1 MQHTEF
7 ELNKKL
13 TEKQAAIVSSEI
25 YPKYLRAGAGTGKT
39 EVLVQKIGYI
49 LDSNADCALSNFAII
64 TFTNKA
70 TEEMQNRISEMLYK
84 KWLISADL
92 KSEKYR
98 KDIETVCMSD
108 ICTIHSF
115 CENLLREYGLHINL
129 AANFKIKSFKK
140 EMTDIISAV
149 VNENFDNSLLS
160 NIPEYVISRLIT
172 ILLINN
178 SNRGIKLNHDMLDAL
193 CVPVVNNNYWNAF
206 KVLFMQMYQKAYD
219 KIEHEKSVQ
228 NVLTPNDLIRK
239 TAELLTVPYIAK
251 RVSNKYRYIFI
262 DEFQDTN
269 KDQFD
274 LVQILIDNGVKVFL
288 VGDDKQSIYAFRGA
302 DIQNSQDM
310 HCLIKELS
318 QTNKTEYLDENF
330 RSTKEV
336 IDTIN
341 LIFSHK
347 FTYNGEVLTFPVEPL
362 KAPKIIPLNVDTL
375 PLKMT
380 FEKSVTEIVK
390 EVIANT
396 VIDGR
401 KAEYGNIAVLCRRN
415 FDLDKIATELKNNG
429 LPTFVVGGKGF
440 YKAKEII
447 DTYKLINAVLNTDNR
462 YKNELIFT
470 DYYKAITTNTNEIEF
485 NDYLLEIQAIFRKET
500 VEEALTYI
508 FEKASIYAFYNQNK
522 NYQAISNLHKLKDIA
537 RGLMDK
543 DNIQPLQFLE
553 YLYIM
558 ISTNQEEDEADIP
571 EVERRDGV
579 VTLYSIHKAKGLSF
593 PIVIIPCCDNKLNRP
608 ITRPKIIF
616 DIKSEIPSIAFD
628 YQAVNK
634 DLPSDLEYQR
644 MFTANIKEQLEEEI
658 RIFYV
663 ACTRAKKQIIIANN
677 ASENKIKQTL
687 NYRDYAS
694 ISRWLFE
701 IQNGDLIVD

>member
-1 MQHTEF
+1 MQHIEF
-7 ELNKKL
+7 KYNKKL

-39 EVLVQKIGYI
+39 EVLVQKIGNI
-49 LDSNADCALSNFAII
+49 LDIDIDCALSNFAII

-70 TEEMQNRISEMLYK
+70 TEEMQNRISDMLYK
-84 KWLISADL
+84 KWLISTDS

-115 CENLLREYGLHINL
+115 CENLLRQYGLHINL
-129 AANFKIKSFKK
+129 ASNFKIKSFKK

-149 VNENFDNSLLS
+149 VDDNYDNSLLN
-160 NIPEYVISRLIT
+160 NIPEYVISKLIT

-178 SNRGIKLNHDMLDAL
+178 SNRGVKLSQDVLKSL
-193 CVPVVNNNYWNAF
+193 GSPVVNNNYWNAF
-206 KVLFMQMYQKAYD
+206 KVLFLEMYHKAYD
-219 KIEHEKSVQ
+219 KIEQEKKSQ

-239 TAELLTVPYIAK
+239 TSELLTVPYIAN
-251 RVSNKYRYIFI
+251 RVAGKYKYVFI

-269 KDQFD
+269 KDQFNF
-274 LVQILIDNGVKVFL
+274 VQILIDNGVKVFL

-318 QTNKTEYLDENF
+318 KTNKTEYLDENF

-347 FTYNGEVLTFPVEPL
+347 FTYNGEVLSFPVEPL
-362 KAPKIIPLNVDTL
+362 KAPKNIPFNVDTL

-380 FEKSVTEIVK
+380 FEKSVTEIIK
-390 EVIANT
+390 EIISNT

-401 KAEYGNIAVLCRRN
+401 KAEYGDIAVLCRRN
-415 FDLDKIATELKNNG
+415 FDLDKIGAELKNNG
-429 LPTFVVGGKGF
+429 LPTFIVGGKGF
-440 YKAKEII
+440 YKAKEIV
-447 DTYKLINAVLNTDNR
+447 DTYKLINAILNTDIR

-470 DYYKAITTNTNEIEF
+470 DYYKAITSNTSGIEF

-500 VEEALTYI
+500 VEETLTFI
-508 FEKASIYAFYNQNK
+508 FEKSSIYDFYRQNK

-571 EVERRDGV
+571 EVERKDGV

-593 PIVIIPCCDNKLNRP
+593 PIIIIPCCDNKLNRP

-628 YQAVNK
+628 YQAINK
-634 DLPSDLEYQR
+634 ELPSDLEYQR
-644 MFTANIKEQLEEEI
+644 LFSVNIKEQLEEEI

-663 ACTRAKKQIIIANN
+663 ACTRAEKQIILANN
-677 ASENKIKQTL
+677 SSISRVKQTL
-687 NYRDYAS
+687 RYNDYAS
-694 ISRWLFE
+694 ISQWIFE
-701 IQNGDLIVD
+701 IKQPNFF